1 MTPDPRPRF
10 APRCDMQRM
19 NGSEPSMRGTARA
32 AVRMGRPARR
42 ALMAGRGSV
51 LAAFTST
58 LYLESKAGIAC
69 IVPPSMPCGPLNVV
83 MPGFVPPAATDLD
96 RAAWRADEAML
107 SIDGL
112 GAFPLSPRA
121 GWTPPRPPTVDAT
134 MLGAGLAS
142 MHAALAARP
151 SRGEALPH
159 AREAPL
165 AGGIRVLP
173 FDCGEPAHCD
183 AIETPAESG
192 PADARFAWSVPA
204 LERWIGDA
212 LHGRGASAPPPVTG
226 LLGAGRG
233 LTPSGDDCIAGAL
246 VALHAF
252 GEHAV
257 AASLSRA
264 VARHA
269 PRRTSRLSA
278 AHLEAA
284 CTGEAIEPIHEAILA
299 IAGDAPPAYAL
310 DALERF
316 GHGSGFDALAGVL
329 LAARAIAGTPMR

>member
-1 MTPDPRPRF
+1 
-10 APRCDMQRM
+10 M
-19 NGSEPSMRGTARA
+19 NGSEPPMRGTVRA
-32 AVRMGRPARR
+32 AVWMGRPARR

-83 MPGFVPPAATDLD
+83 IPGFAPPAATDLD

-112 GAFPLSPRA
+112 GTFLLSPRA
-121 GWTPPRPPTVDAT
+121 DWTPPRPPTVDAT

-151 SRGEALPH
+151 PRGEALPH
-159 AREAPL
+159 AFEAPL
-165 AGGIRVLP
+165 AGGGIRVPP
-173 FDCGEPAHCD
+173 FDCEAPAHFG
-183 AIETPAESG
+183 ATGTPAESG

-212 LHGRGASAPPPVTG
+212 LHGRGASVPPPVAG
-226 LLGAGRG
+226 LLGAGSG

-246 VALHAF
+246 VVLHAL
-252 GEHAV
+252 GERAV

-269 PRRTSRLSA
+269 PRHTSRLSA
-278 AHLEAA
+278 AHLAAA
-284 CTGEAIEPIHEAILA
+284 CAGEAIEPVHEAIRA
-299 IAGDAPPAYAL
+299 IAGGAPPGDAL

-329 LAARAIAGTPMR
+329 LAARAIAGAPVR

>member
-1 MTPDPRPRF
+1 
-10 APRCDMQRM
+10 M
-19 NGSEPSMRGTARA
+19 NGSEPPMRGTARA
-32 AVRMGRPARR
+32 AVWMGRPACR

-58 LYLESKAGIAC
+58 LYLEGKAGIAC

-83 MPGFVPPAATDLD
+83 MPGFAPPAATDLD
-96 RAAWRADEAML
+96 RTAWRANEAML

-112 GAFPLSPRA
+112 GTFLLSPRA
-121 GWTPPRPPTVDAT
+121 DWTPPSAPTVDAT

-151 SRGEALPH
+151 PRGEALPH
-159 AREAPL
+159 ALEAPL
-165 AGGIRVLP
+165 AGGIRDLP
-173 FDCGEPAHCD
+173 FDCEAPAHSD
-183 AIETPAESG
+183 ATRKPAESG
-192 PADARFAWSVPA
+192 SADVRFARSVPA

-212 LHGRGASAPPPVTG
+212 LHGRGASVPPPVAG
-226 LLGAGRG
+226 LLGTGRG

-252 GEHAV
+252 GERTV

-278 AHLEAA
+278 AHLAAA
-284 CTGEAIEPIHEAILA
+284 CAGEAIEPVHEAIRA
-299 IAGDAPPAYAL
+299 IAGGAPPGDAL

-329 LAARAIAGTPMR
+329 LAARAIAGAPVR